1 MSSDGPIDTCPE
13 CGTRLRLLHTD
24 RAGRTYRCRSG
35 HTVFDDDYRPSL
47 IGRSATWIPV
57 ILFGAMFAFIA
68 YQILFS

>member
-1 MSSDGPIDTCPE
+1 
-13 CGTRLRLLHTD
+13 
-24 RAGRTYRCRSG
+24 
-35 HTVFDDDYRPSL
+35 VFDDDYRPSL